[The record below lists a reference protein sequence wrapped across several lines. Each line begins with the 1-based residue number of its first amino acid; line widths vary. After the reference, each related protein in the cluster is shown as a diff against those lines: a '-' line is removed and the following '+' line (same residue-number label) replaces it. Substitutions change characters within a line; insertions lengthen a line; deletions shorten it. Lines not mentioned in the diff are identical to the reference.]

1 MEVVMKHKR
10 IFNGGLIF
18 LTVFLLWGWALSK
31 DVVKSSW
38 TAVPPAIDGVNAD
51 WTGAAFLTEKGVKV
65 DYAFMN
71 DGEFLYVLLTFKD
84 PKYLSNIETTGINIY
99 FNTEGKKKTDRGI
112 RFYKRKVTGD
122 EVIAIMEK
130 RGEPLTEQDRAS
142 LQGSKIF
149 YLYDWEPLGKDKE
162 VPSQVP
168 LPPGIPVHNP
178 VFKAKMSENVWTYE
192 FRIPLVKSENQPLG
206 IGAGASQAIKI
217 GFEWGGITE
226 EMKKAAAKRGG
237 KPPSVIDMSGS
248 ADGLRGGGGGGTT
261 PVFQVPGG
269 GARQGGGGSPK
280 QYDFWLDVQLA
291 VNK

>member
-1 MEVVMKHKR
+1 MNKKKVFHGALV
-10 IFNGGLIF
+10 II
-18 LTVFLLWGWALSK
+18 TVCMIWGWALSK

-38 TAVPPAIDGVNAD
+38 TAVPPAIDGVSSD
-51 WTGAAFLTEKGVKV
+51 WTGAAFLTEKGVKA

-71 DGEFLYVLLTFKD
+71 DGDFLYVLLTFKD
-84 PKYLSNIETTGINIY
+84 PKYLSNIEATGINIY
-99 FNTEGKKKTDRGI
+99 FNTEDKKKTDRGI
-112 RFYKRKVTGD
+112 RFFKRKVTGD

-149 YLYDWEPLGKDKE
+149 YLYDWEPLGKNKE

-168 LPPGIPVHNP
+168 LPPGIPVYNP

-192 FRIPLVKSENQPLG
+192 FRIPLVKSETQPLG
-206 IGAGASQAIKI
+206 IGAGAGQAIKI
-217 GFEWGGITE
+217 GFEWGGMTE

-237 KPPSVIDMSGS
+237 TPPSVIGANDT
-248 ADGLRGGGGGGTT
+248 AAGLAGGGGGGGGGGTRSGM
-261 PVFQVPGG
+261 PGG
-269 GARQGGGGSPK
+269 GAPQGGGGSPK

-291 VNK
+291 ANK

>member
-1 MEVVMKHKR
+1 MKHKR
-10 IFNGGLIF
+10 IFSVGLIS

-38 TAVPPAIDGVNAD
+38 TAVPPAIDGVSSD
-51 WTGAAFLTEKGVKV
+51 WTGAAFLTEKGVKL

-71 DGEFLYVLLTFKD
+71 DGDFLYVLLTFKD
-84 PKYLSNIETTGINIY
+84 PKFLSNIEATGINIY

-130 RGEPLTEQDRAS
+130 NGEPLTEQDRAS

-149 YLYDWEPLGKDKE
+149 YLYDWEPIVKDKGAA
-162 VPSQVP
+162 PQASSGAPQD
-168 LPPGIPVHNP
+168 NP

-192 FRIPLVKSENQPLG
+192 FKIPLAKSGGQPFG
-206 IGAGASQAIKI
+206 IGAGAGQAIKI
-217 GFEWGGITE
+217 GFEWGGVTE

-237 KPPSVIDMSGS
+237 TPPTIIGASEWTGGSVAVDRS
-248 ADGLRGGGGGGTT
+248 GGGGRGARGGM
-261 PVFQVPGG
+261 PGG
-269 GARQGGGGSPK
+269 APQGGDGSPK
-280 QYDFWLDVQLA
+280 QYDFWLDVRLA
-291 VNK
+291 ANK